1 MRGDMRFLTMPFVL
15 AATVGAQTPSDGPLL
30 RARHLSATANV
41 KLFVPA
47 GSVRLIGWDRDSIV
61 VRGSTG
67 RGVKMIF
74 VAEGSRAKLDLS
86 SMDDSTVKPSNITV
100 YVPRRAQISAKTVS
114 ASVTASNTSGW
125 FYSVSGDLRFS
136 GDASSLDVL
145 SMSGDID
152 LGATTSW
159 VRARTGSGQILLRG
173 APQDADVSTVS
184 GTLDIAA
191 AALLRGQFA
200 SVSGNI
206 HYVGMPA
213 RGAVFDISNHAGNV
227 ELTMT
232 PGASGVFLLT
242 SVVGAINE
250 SLAQSHPV
258 ASTEGGHTVR
268 LILGRGD
275 AHVTV
280 RTFKGA
286 IALRQQ

>member
-1 MRGDMRFLTMPFVL
+1 MRSLLIPFVL
-15 AATVGAQTPSDGPLL
+15 AASLGAQAPSDGPLL

-61 VRGSTG
+61 VRGSTP

-74 VAEGSRAKLDLS
+74 VADDSRAKLDLS
-86 SMDDSTVKPSNITV
+86 SMDESTATPSNITM
-100 YVPRRAQISAKTVS
+100 YVPRRAQISAKTVT
-114 ASVTASNTSGW
+114 ADITASNTSGW

-136 GDASSLDVL
+136 GDATSVDAL
-145 SMSGDID
+145 SMSGNID
-152 LGATTSW
+152 VDATTSW
-159 VRARTGSGQILLRG
+159 LRARTGSGHLLVRG
-173 APQDADVSTVS
+173 APQDVDASTVS

-191 AALLRGQFA
+191 AAIIRGQFA

-206 HYVGMPA
+206 HYVGTPA
-213 RGAVFDISNHAGNV
+213 RGAIFDISNHSGNV
-227 ELTMT
+227 ELMMPPT
-232 PGASGVFLLT
+232 ASGVFLLT
-242 SVVGAINE
+242 TVVGSINE
-250 SLAQSHPV
+250 SLVQSHPV
-258 ASTEGGHTVR
+258 GSTEGGHTIR

-286 IALRQQ
+286 IEVRQQ